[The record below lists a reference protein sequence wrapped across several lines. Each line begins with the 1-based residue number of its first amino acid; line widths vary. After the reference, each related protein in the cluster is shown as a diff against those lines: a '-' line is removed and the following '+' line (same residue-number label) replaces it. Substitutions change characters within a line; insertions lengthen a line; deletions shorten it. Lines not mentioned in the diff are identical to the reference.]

1 MAVLENLPGLLS
13 TIRTP
18 LHLRR
23 DRIVFTA
30 GADSSVETAMRP
42 RIKRIRPNGR
52 ARFVSPMFI
61 HPKPWRRI
69 FAHVW
74 LERIPARL
82 RDLLMTSTR
91 RLDFRRKHSSVPAIP
106 QRL

>member
-1 MAVLENLPGLLS
+1 MGVLENLPGLLS

-42 RIKRIRPNGR
+42 RIKRVRPNGR
-52 ARFVSPMFI
+52 GRFVSPMFI
-61 HPKPWRRI
+61 HPKPWSRI
-69 FAHVW
+69 FSHVW
-74 LERIPARL
+74 FERILARFL
-82 RDLLMTSTR
+82 YLLMILPG
-91 RLDFRRKHSSVPAIP
+91 RLDFRMKH
-106 QRL
+106 